1 MSTIKHYTWSAI
13 NRFGV
18 QLIGFV
24 GNVLIARQLTPDDYG
39 LVAMLSIFIGIAW
52 NLTESGFAD
61 YLIVKADADEKD
73 FSTVFTHNILVSLF
87 LYAVL
92 YFSAPTIASFFNRRE
107 LIDITRIIGLSII
120 LKAITLTEFTRMRK
134 ELMFKYSAVIQLVS
148 SLVSVAVSYIMAVN
162 GYGYWAIVCQ
172 TIVIALTNLV
182 MIALMN
188 NWLPKI
194 SFDWARYK
202 QMRVFSNNMLLS
214 YFTNQIG
221 QNIYS
226 VFIGKYQS
234 TYALGY
240 YNQAVKINDAGFQGI
255 NAVILTTSYPILAK
269 EKDREKRKRMYENVL
284 SHFLFVQFLLCFIF
298 IGAATPL
305 MEVLFGVKWL
315 QTAPYLQLLTLSLLL
330 YPLTTLNSNIVKIEG
345 RSGLYR
351 NLTFLRNGLNLLAIL
366 LTFRYSIE
374 IILLGQIAA
383 RFISIVIDV
392 FVCGRLIAF
401 QPSKQFKIMFV
412 QLAAPVVGMIAAYCA
427 GFYIMQPHLKLSVY
441 LAVYFLVFYGTNK
454 LLKNLTQQYYLDK
467 ILTFLRKGAR

>member
-1 MSTIKHYTWSAI
+1 
-13 NRFGV
+13 V

-61 YLIVKADADEKD
+61 FLIVKADADEKD
-73 FSTVFTHNILVSLF
+73 FSTVFSHNIFVSLL
-87 LYAVL
+87 LYAIL
-92 YFSAPTIASFFNRRE
+92 YFSAPAIATFFNRTE
-107 LIDITRIIGLSII
+107 LIEITRIIGLSII

-134 ELMFKYSAVIQLVS
+134 ELMFKKTALIQFTS
-148 SLVSVAVSYIMAVN
+148 SIVSVMVAYVMALN
-162 GYGYWAIVCQ
+162 GFGYWAIVFQ

-182 MIALMN
+182 MIAVMN
-188 NWLPKI
+188 KWLPKF
-194 SFDWARYK
+194 SFDWNRYM
-202 QMRVFSNNMLLS
+202 QMRVFSNNMLVS
-214 YFTNQIG
+214 YFSTQIG

-226 VFIGKYQS
+226 VFIGKFQADS
-234 TYALGY
+234 LLGY
-240 YNQAVKINDAGFQGI
+240 YNQAVKINDAGSQGI

-269 EKDREKRKRMYENVL
+269 EKDREQRKRMYDNVL
-284 SHFLFVQFLLCFIF
+284 NHFLFIQFLFCFFI
-298 IGAATPL
+298 IGAAAPL

-315 QTAPYLQLLTLSLLL
+315 QTVPYLQLLTLSLLL
-330 YPLTTLNSNIVKIEG
+330 YPLSTLNSNIVKIEG
-345 RSGLYR
+345 KSNLYR

-366 LTFRYSIE
+366 CTFRYSIE
-374 IILLGQIAA
+374 IILVGQIIA
-383 RFISIVIDV
+383 RFVSVVIDV
-392 FVCGRLIAF
+392 FLCGGLIDF
-401 QPSKQFKIMFV
+401 YPSRQFGIVFL

-454 LLKNLTQQYYLDK
+454 ILKNLTQQYYLDK